1 MSIDISEAK
10 LERGKTGLWIG
21 WTAVTGLGL
30 ALGFLPAEPLA
41 ELLGLGIAQ
50 VIAPLIAGIWIGFL
64 QWLLL
69 RAYVTNVRD
78 WIPNAGVGWMG
89 GYALGLLTIRTL
101 AGGFWEG
108 VIGYAMFGVV
118 VCLVQWPTLRRE
130 IPSLPAWMGAN
141 VIGWTAAFVIGQ
153 MLGSLYLE
161 LQVQPEVTAAMISG
175 ISGLTAG
182 AITGAALIWIVRQ
195 PERPAPPGAI
205 ARG

>member
-1 MSIDISEAK
+1 MSIDINEAE

-41 ELLGLGIAQ
+41 DLLGLGVAQ

-78 WIPNAGVGWMG
+78 WIPNAGAGWMG

-101 AGGFWEG
+101 AGGFWEA
-108 VIGYAMFGVV
+108 VVGYILFGIVV
-118 VCLVQWPTLRRE
+118 SVVQWPTLRRE
-130 IPSLPAWMGAN
+130 IPNLPLWMLAN
-141 VIGWTAAFVIGQ
+141 VIGWTAAFVISQ
-153 MLGSLYLE
+153 LLGTLYLQLSIPPE
-161 LQVQPEVTAAMISG
+161 LTAAIISG

-195 PERPAPPGAI
+195 PERPVSPRATV
-205 ARG
+205 